1 MSENLEKRVREIVA
15 EKLKVDPARV
25 TREAN
30 FIDDLGADSLDATDL
45 FLTLE
50 KETGKSIVEAD
61 AGSLK
66 TFGDLMDYL
75 AKDEAAPAPVKGVF
89 LSRFFAGFRR
99 KAGAK

>member
-1 MSENLEKRVREIVA
+1 MSEDLEKRVREIVA
-15 EKLKVDPARV
+15 EKLKIDPARV

-66 TFGDLMDYL
+66 TFGDVVDYL
-75 AKDEAAPAPVKGVF
+75 AKDDVAAQPAKGGF
-89 LSRFFAGFRR
+89 MSRLFAGFRR
-99 KAGAK
+99 KPSAK